1 MIDDRLTV
9 SMQEV
14 FRRIGVMNEK
24 ELSDT
29 VLSLMERYRILFPE
43 EEIVFLSLP
52 RTDPAERHRIIE
64 YVCRFAEEM
73 SE

>member
-1 MIDDRLTV
+1 MIDDRMTV
-9 SMQEV
+9 SMQDV
-14 FRRIGVMNEK
+14 FRRIGTMNEI

-29 VLSLMERYRILFPE
+29 VLSLMERYRLLFPE

-52 RTDPAERHRIIE
+52 RTDPVERHRIIE
-64 YVCRFAEEM
+64 CACRFAEEM